1 MKTLS
6 TQAARAVTYANAAA
20 SRHRASKQM
29 RRKAQKLVALAMIY
43 ELRREGKRVARK
55 TERAIR
61 N

>member
-6 TQAARAVTYANAAA
+6 TQAASAVIHANAAA
-20 SRHRASKQM
+20 SRRRASKQM

-55 TERAIR
+55 TEQFLRG
-61 N
+61 